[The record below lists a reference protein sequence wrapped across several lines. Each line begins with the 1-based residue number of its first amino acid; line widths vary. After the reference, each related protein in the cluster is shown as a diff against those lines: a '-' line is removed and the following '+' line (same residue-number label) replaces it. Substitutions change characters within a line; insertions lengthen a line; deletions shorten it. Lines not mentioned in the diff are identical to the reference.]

1 MLVTRYYLA
10 FLKGD
15 QAGME
20 REIARAPAEH
30 SEDWMA
36 HNQALVLARS
46 GRMREA
52 RTLWVRAVAMAQ
64 QDGRREVAAIYEAAQ
79 AVCEAHFENAAAARK
94 WARSALD
101 LAKGR
106 DVEYAAAFALALS
119 GDSAGS
125 QRLAEDLAKRF
136 PEDTPVQFEYLPT
149 LRALSAISRKAPLD
163 AIQRLETA
171 LPYDLAMPGTA
182 FFAKFGGLYPAYV
195 RGQGY
200 LEAGRGREAAAEFQ
214 KILDHRGIVLADPVG
229 ALAHLQ
235 LGRAYVVSGDRTRA
249 KSAYQD
255 FLTLW
260 KDADP
265 DIPILIRARAEYA
278 KL

>member
-1 MLVTRYYLA
+1 
-10 FLKGD
+10 
-15 QAGME
+15 
-20 REIARAPAEH
+20 
-30 SEDWMA
+30 MA
-36 HNQALVLARS
+36 HNQALVLARL

-52 RTLWVRAVAMAQ
+52 RTFWGRAVALAQ
-64 QDGRREVAAIYEAAQ
+64 QDGRHEVAATYEAAQ
-79 AVCEAHFENAAAARK
+79 AVCEAHFENAGAART

-106 DVEYAAAFALALS
+106 DVEYASAFALALS

-182 FFAKFGGLYPAYV
+182 FFAKFGGLYPAYA
-195 RGQGY
+195 RGQAY

-214 KILDHRGIVLADPVG
+214 KVLDHRGIVLADPVG

-235 LGRAYVVSGDRTRA
+235 LGRAYAVSGDRTRA
-249 KSAYQD
+249 KSAYED

-260 KDADP
+260 KDADR
-265 DIPILIRARAEYA
+265 DIPILIRARAEHA